1 MTPGEQAVLFAR
13 TMLWGLPLG
22 AFRGFLAPLG
32 RRHRHLADGLLLL
45 ATGAVWL
52 RVGFGLWG
60 GDLRP
65 GWLFALAGGFGV
77 WRAVPGRWV
86 DSIWVPFWQGIW
98 KILDILAGSAKKVLK
113 ISKILFPSRE
123 KSVTIGSNQHPLPVT
138 PGGIPM
144 ESRPKRKI
152 VIKPG
157 SRGLKWLCALLV
169 VLTLAAL
176 VGLQWVRRDVRSL
189 TADKQRQAAALE
201 QENAQI
207 QQQKQSLGSVSSVID
222 IAEDQLGYVEPGSVV
237 IGEK

>member
-1 MTPGEQAVLFAR
+1 
-13 TMLWGLPLG
+13 
-22 AFRGFLAPLG
+22 
-32 RRHRHLADGLLLL
+32 
-45 ATGAVWL
+45 
-52 RVGFGLWG
+52 
-60 GDLRP
+60 
-65 GWLFALAGGFGV
+65 
-77 WRAVPGRWV
+77 
-86 DSIWVPFWQGIW
+86 
-98 KILDILAGSAKKVLK
+98 
-113 ISKILFPSRE
+113 
-123 KSVTIGSNQHPLPVT
+123 
-138 PGGIPM
+138 M

-201 QENAQI
+201 QENAHI